1 MHDFDRAER
10 IGAEMQRELAG
21 LIRSEIKDPR
31 LGMVTVQE
39 VRVVRDL
46 SHAKVFYTVLDD
58 DKAKISGEVLAHA
71 ASFLRRRLGQIMKLR
86 TVPQLHFTYDHS
98 IEDGRR
104 LSALIDQAVADA
116 GPDRDD

>member
-21 LIRSEIKDPR
+21 LISTEINDPR

-39 VRVVRDL
+39 VRVSRDL
-46 SHAKVFYTVLDD
+46 SHAKVYYTVLDD
-58 DKAKISGEVLAHA
+58 DKAKISGEVLSRA
-71 ASFLRRRLGQIMKLR
+71 ASFLRHRLGQIMKLR
-86 TVPQLHFTYDHS
+86 TLPQLHFTYDHS

-104 LSALIDQAVADA
+104 LSALIEKAVA
-116 GPDRDD
+116 GVEPDKDH